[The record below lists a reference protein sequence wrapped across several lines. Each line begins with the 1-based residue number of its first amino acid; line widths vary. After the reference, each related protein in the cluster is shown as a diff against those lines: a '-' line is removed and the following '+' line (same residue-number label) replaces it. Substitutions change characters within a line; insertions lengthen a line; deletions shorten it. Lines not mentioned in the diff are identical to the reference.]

1 MVVNDSI
8 ISMTNSAIT
17 CKTERFYHQFT
28 GDEVLSVNGTAF
40 QGFTHKEALDTFKV
54 ILEWNILLFSLN
66 LENFEKFSKVCDE
79 TSLNQSWLVTQN
91 IVGAPVAQRV
101 DNTCSNIQ
109 WINQFLVDE
118 CYQNKPQYSLDSDLS
133 RG

>member
-1 MVVNDSI
+1 MAAIGGFRSDLSITRETDRKFWKLFRGCFVSQSRVSTKMVVNDSI

-54 ILEWNILLFSLN
+54 IL
-66 LENFEKFSKVCDE
+66 
-79 TSLNQSWLVTQN
+79 
-91 IVGAPVAQRV
+91 
-101 DNTCSNIQ
+101 
-109 WINQFLVDE
+109 
-118 CYQNKPQYSLDSDLS
+118 
-133 RG
+133 